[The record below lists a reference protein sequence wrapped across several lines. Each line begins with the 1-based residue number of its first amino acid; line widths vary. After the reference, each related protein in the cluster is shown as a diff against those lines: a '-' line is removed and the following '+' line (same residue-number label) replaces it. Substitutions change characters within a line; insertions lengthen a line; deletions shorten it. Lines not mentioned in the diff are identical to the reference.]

1 MRAREFLKEAPYD
14 NVPSER
20 VPSWMKA
27 LGSVFTGGRQTYKDS
42 MAISQVVQVLKKEDP
57 KKYGLSK
64 WTSKSLIDTAK
75 DMLRKGITPGLDL
88 KKKSPKPTPKPTPT
102 PTPKPRIKIKPK
114 TTPTPTPKPEPTPTK
129 KKSSLPSTLA
139 PISTV
144 EPGAT
149 MTVGKKKITFDGTVW
164 TDQSGQKYGQNPKSL
179 EQLNQAYLGYENA
192 NRAAEVQKIK
202 LKAYQNVSGNR

>member
-27 LGSVFTGGRQTYKDS
+27 LGSVFTGGARQTYKDA
-42 MAISQVVQVLKKEDP
+42 MEISQVVQILKKEDP

-75 DMLRKGITPGLDL
+75 DMLRKGITPGLDSM
-88 KKKSPKPTPKPTPT
+88 KKSPTPTPAPKPTPKPTPT
-102 PTPKPRIKIKPK
+102 P
-114 TTPTPTPKPEPTPTK
+114 KPEPAPAPGPTPTK

-179 EQLNQAYLGYENA
+179 EQLNQAYLNYENA
-192 NRAAEVQKIK
+192 RRESEVQKIK
-202 LKAYQNVSGNR
+202 LKAYQNVLGNR